1 MGRTRKVAKSYSSM
15 FVPDYP
21 PAVEAVADSECVG
34 TEESYALKRKF
45 TNLNVDSYDS
55 FGAPRQIFS
64 LSSMSQF
71 EMKGLEKRLKIEL
84 EQVQN
89 LQRKID
95 SFTNKS
101 SIAEHFT
108 GNKNFPGRN
117 GARTKGGHVTA
128 KKTESANRNFAVL
141 MKECETLL
149 SRLMT
154 HQHAWIFNEPVDIVK
169 HNVPDYFNVIKHP
182 MDLGTIKRKLTS
194 RQYSD
199 PMGFAAD
206 VRLTFKNAMTYNPPG
221 HVVHVM
227 TEKMSKYFETRWKP
241 IEKKFLTVMDE
252 LKSNAVVEPE
262 STTFAGP
269 TRSNLKKEHCK
280 KGMSDIEK
288 QKLGEELEASWTELP
303 DNILDFVKESILDER
318 NVSDDEIE
326 IDFDTLNDET
336 LFTIRKL
343 LDDYL
348 LQKKQNQV
356 KVEPCEIQIHNES
369 KSSHLSSQH
378 CKERRPVDEDVDIIG
393 DDVRPISS
401 CIPGENDTD
410 AARKNSNRNSSS
422 SSSGDSG
429 SSSSDSGS
437 GSSAELDIVNNSDQV
452 ASVNEMEGPIAE
464 PKKSDGNNEDFL
476 NRNCEQNAESNSPNC
491 HEEVES
497 GVPGRQVSPE
507 KLYRAALLRGRFAD
521 IIIKAQENTVE
532 KGADPEKLKFEK
544 EEFERRRREEKAR
557 LQAEAEEARRK
568 VEEEAA
574 AEAQRK
580 RQAEREA
587 ARQALQQMEKT
598 VDIDESSQFMEA
610 LGVFTDQS
618 FIQDTIPE
626 NCDENGLGGF
636 KFPVTSNPLEQL
648 GLYMKNEDD
657 DDEEEEVEIER
668 SPDTSSD

>member
-21 PAVEAVADSECVG
+21 HAVEAVADSECIG

-64 LSSMSQF
+64 LSNMSQF
-71 EMKGLEKRLKIEL
+71 EMKDLEKRLKIEL
-84 EQVQN
+84 DQVHK

-101 SIAEHFT
+101 SIAENFT

-117 GARTKGGHVTA
+117 GPRTKGGHVPA
-128 KKTESANRNFAVL
+128 KKTESANQDANRNFVVL
-141 MKECETLL
+141 LKECETLL

-182 MDLGTIKRKLTS
+182 MDLGTIKRKLIS

-221 HVVHVM
+221 HIVHVM

-241 IEKKFLTVMDE
+241 IEKKFLTVIDE

-269 TRSNLKKEHCK
+269 TKSKLKKENRV

-318 NVSDDEIE
+318 NLSEDEIE
-326 IDFDTLNDET
+326 IDFDTLNDDT

-348 LQKKQNQV
+348 LEKKQNQV

-369 KSSHLSSQH
+369 KSSHLSPQH

-401 CIPGENDTD
+401 SIPGENDTD

-437 GSSAELDIVNNSDQV
+437 GSSAELDIVNNSDQ
-452 ASVNEMEGPIAE
+452 EMEGPIAE
-464 PKKSDGNNEDFL
+464 PKKSDGNNQDFL

-491 HEEVES
+491 HEE
-497 GVPGRQVSPE
+497 GRQVSPE

-557 LQAEAEEARRK
+557 LQAEAKAAEEAKRK

-587 ARQALQQMEKT
+587 ARQALQNMEKT
-598 VDIDESSQFMEA
+598 VDIDESSQFMED
-610 LGVFTDQS
+610 LGIFTDQS

-636 KFPVTSNPLEQL
+636 KFPVISNPLEQL

-657 DDEEEEVEIER
+657 DDEEEEEVEIER